1 MPGMRWIFGVALFA
15 IAGILAGTGRA
26 QAEPPALPDTPVG
39 KQFAGWFKAINSG
52 DFGQLRDFHT
62 QSAPANRGEERT
74 RQDVAFARDSGGLNL
89 HKIEKSEAH
98 EIAALVQT
106 KLTDRWLRVE
116 MRVAPEPPHAIQG
129 IRMSL
134 ERNPNPVKKMSDAE
148 MLKALDAYLTRLT
161 KADVFSGTAL
171 VAKGDKILFKK
182 AYGLASRAYTV
193 PNRTDTK
200 FNLGSMNK
208 MFTAVT
214 IAQLAQQGKL
224 SFTDPVGKFLPDYP
238 NRDVAQ
244 KVTIH
249 HLLTHTS
256 GLKDYFNEKFMET
269 SRDKFRAVH
278 DFLPL
283 FEKEPLTF
291 EPGSRWDYS
300 NAGFML
306 LGAIIEKVTGQSYF
320 DYVREHLYRPAGM
333 TNTDAYELD
342 RDTPNLA
349 TGYTREGADSPTEW
363 KNNIF
368 LHVLK
373 GGPAGGGYSTVED
386 LYRFALALTQHK
398 LLDAAHTDLVLGG
411 KVDMPFGNGQKYAYG
426 FMDRTLD
433 GQRIVGHGGGFP
445 GLNSDLNLY
454 LDSGPASGYIVA
466 VMSNYDPPAAQ
477 RISDKIQ
484 EWLLAK

>member
-1 MPGMRWIFGVALFA
+1 MIGIRGVCTIALFVA
-15 IAGILAGTGRA
+15 IGVLAGTGRA
-26 QAEPPALPDTPVG
+26 LAEPPALPDTPAG
-39 KQFAGWFKAINSG
+39 RQFAGWFKAFSSG
-52 DFGQLRDFHT
+52 DIRQLRAFHA
-62 QSAPANRGEERT
+62 QSAPAAQVEERT
-74 RQDVAFARDSGGLNL
+74 RQDAAFVRDSGGLEL
-89 HKIEKSEAH
+89 HKIEKSEPH
-98 EIAALVQT
+98 EITVLALT
-106 KLTDRWLRVE
+106 KLTERWLRVE
-116 MRVAPEPPHAIQG
+116 MRVAAEPPHPVMG
-129 IRMSL
+129 IGARL
-134 ERNPNPVKKMSDAE
+134 GRNPNPAKKMGEAE
-148 MLKALDAYLTRLT
+148 MLKALDAYLERLT

-171 VAKGDKILFKK
+171 LAKGDKILFKK
-182 AYGLASRAYTV
+182 AYGLASKAYNV
-193 PNRTDTK
+193 RNQTDTK

-238 NRDVAQ
+238 NKDVAQ

-249 HLLTHTS
+249 QLLTHTS

-269 SRDKFRAVH
+269 SRDKFRVVN
-278 DFLPL
+278 DYLPL
-283 FEKEPLTF
+283 FEKEPLNF
-291 EPGSRWDYS
+291 EPGSKWDYS

-320 DYVREHLYRPAGM
+320 DYVREHLYKPAGM
-333 TNTDAYELD
+333 TNTEAYELD

-349 TGYTREGADSPTEW
+349 TGYTREGSDDVKAW

-386 LYRFALALTQHK
+386 LHRFALALTQHK
-398 LLDAAHTDLVLGG
+398 LLDAQHTETVMGG

-426 FMDRTLD
+426 FMDKMVD

-445 GLNSDLNLY
+445 GLNSDLNIF
-454 LDSGPASGYIVA
+454 DSGPASGYIVV